1 MREEGVERRLTTIL
15 AADVVGYSRL
25 MAADEAGTLAQLK
38 AHRKE
43 VIEPRTGE
51 HHGRV
56 VKLMGDGT
64 LMEFGSVVDAV
75 NFAVEMQRAITER
88 NVGVPEDRRITYRIG
103 INIGDIIVEGDDIYG
118 DGVNVAARLEAL
130 AEPGGICVSRTVF
143 NHVKSKVEIGFED
156 LGVQTVKNIPDP
168 VQVYRVDLFR
178 SDTDGVG
185 RWPNAGTLPL
195 PDKPSIAVLPFENMS
210 GDPEQEYFADG
221 IAEEIITALSRFHWF
236 FVISRNSSFTFK
248 GKATEVKKV
257 AHELGVR
264 YVLEGSVR
272 KAGSRVRITTQL
284 IDATMDH
291 HVWAERYDRDLE
303 DIFAVQ
309 DEITERIITSV
320 APGIISAEMQR
331 AHRKDIASLDAWER
345 IMRAHW
351 HLARF
356 TMEDNAEA
364 RRLLTEAAQIEPD
377 SALALGDLAMI
388 YVFDGQWGWGI
399 SRDQSLAAAAE
410 AARRAV
416 TIDEGNAWAH
426 IALGFVELFAGRHSE
441 SVRRLERAS
450 EISPNDPHA
459 HGHLGFALSF
469 SGEPEAAIAR
479 IEEAMRLSPRDP
491 FLAFWYT
498 ARALAAFSAGQ
509 YDDAVEWGEKTIE
522 ENPRHPGAY
531 RLLAASYAQLGHIE
545 EAKAA
550 LEEMLLQMPGMTVAA
565 TRKQVPWK
573 RTDDAQRYL
582 DGLRKAGLPE

>member
-1 MREEGVERRLTTIL
+1 
-15 AADVVGYSRL
+15 
-25 MAADEAGTLAQLK
+25 
-38 AHRKE
+38 
-43 VIEPRTGE
+43 
-51 HHGRV
+51 
-56 VKLMGDGT
+56 
-64 LMEFGSVVDAV
+64 
-75 NFAVEMQRAITER
+75 
-88 NVGVPEDRRITYRIG
+88 
-103 INIGDIIVEGDDIYG
+103 
-118 DGVNVAARLEAL
+118 
-130 AEPGGICVSRTVF
+130 
-143 NHVKSKVEIGFED
+143 
-156 LGVQTVKNIPDP
+156 
-168 VQVYRVDLFR
+168 
-178 SDTDGVG
+178 
-185 RWPNAGTLPL
+185 
-195 PDKPSIAVLPFENMS
+195 LPFDNLS
-210 GDPEQEYFADG
+210 GDPEQEFFADG
-221 IAEEIITALSRFHWF
+221 MAEEIITGLSRCRWF
-236 FVISRNSSFTFK
+236 FVIARNSSFTYK
-248 GKATEVKKV
+248 GHAVDVKQV
-257 AHELGVR
+257 SRELGVR
-264 YVLEGSVR
+264 YVIEGSVR
-272 KAGSRVRITTQL
+272 KAGNRVRVTAQL
-284 IDATMDH
+284 VDATTGNH
-291 HVWAERYDRDLE
+291 IWAERYDRELD
-303 DIFAVQ
+303 DIFALQ

-388 YVFDGQWGWGI
+388 HVFDGQWGWGI

-469 SGEPEAAIAR
+469 SGESEAAIAQL
-479 IEEAMRLSPRDP
+479 EEAMRLSPRDP

-498 ARALAAFSAGQ
+498 ARALAAFSAEK

-545 EAKAA
+545 EAKVA

-573 RTDDAQRYL
+573 RADDAQRYL